1 MHGHALE
8 QSVLSV
14 SINLRTFN
22 QLGLD
27 SAIDLISIVSK
38 TTCLAR

>member
-1 MHGHALE
+1 MYGHAFE

-22 QLGLD
+22 QLGLGF
-27 SAIDLISIVSK
+27 AIDLISIASK

>member
-1 MHGHALE
+1 MHGHAFE